1 MEKVSHIVISKKDN
15 KDLNKFLRMC
25 KLAGLDISAV
35 NDLIDANKRLSL
47 ENKELR
53 DEILDLKDDF
63 EKAKK
68 ELKDEIK
75 KELNQIAI
83 NVHNEAVKTSQ
94 SIDQNMK
101 TYLFKG
107 SRINEQY

>member
-53 DEILDLKDDF
+53 DEILDLQEDF
-63 EKAKK
+63 KKAKQ

-83 NVHNEAVKTSQ
+83 NVHNEAVKNSQ
-94 SIDQNMK
+94 SIEQNMK

>member
-35 NDLIDANKRLSL
+35 NDLIDTNKRLSL

-53 DEILDLKDDF
+53 DEILDLQEDF
-63 EKAKK
+63 KKAKQ

-83 NVHNEAVKTSQ
+83 NVHNEAVKNSQ
-94 SIDQNMK
+94 SIEQNMK

>member
-1 MEKVSHIVISKKDN
+1 
-15 KDLNKFLRMC
+15 MC
-25 KLAGLDISAV
+25 ELAGLDITAV

>member
-15 KDLNKFLRMC
+15 KDLKKFLRMC
-25 KLAGLDISAV
+25 ELAGLDISAV

-53 DEILDLKDDF
+53 DEILDLQEDF
-63 EKAKK
+63 KKAKQ

-75 KELNQIAI
+75 RELNQIAI